1 MPPTP
6 EERLATLE
14 ADTKTHQNTLNELRA
29 DVKALPATVAAQM
42 RDLSD
47 QLTTAFRRE
56 TMRCRRIQQK
66 RCPAAGKAGQ
76 TGNQQISLETWGGT
90 IKQAAVGFF
99 VLGMILGSVYLGVR
113 QITTEQQT
121 SNSQATQTQGGA
133 QK

>member
-56 TMRCRRIQQK
+56 TRRCRRIQQQ
-66 RCPAAGKAGQ
+66 RCPAAGKAGP
-76 TGNQQISLETWGGT
+76 TGNQQISLDTWGGT

-99 VLGMILGSVYLGVR
+99 VLGMILGSVYLGVQ
-113 QITTEQQT
+113 QITAGQQT
-121 SNSQATQTQGGA
+121 ISGPATQTQGGGR
-133 QK
+133 